1 MSATIEDGTKSVA
14 SCSFCA
20 KTEAA
25 VRRLVA
31 GPHAFICDECIE
43 LCMTIVRDDSASF
56 HLRSAAEYR
65 KLAEES
71 VRVAEAAGISRD
83 KALLAV
89 SRTWLRLA
97 EEVERQTRS
106 TTGN

>member
-1 MSATIEDGTKSVA
+1 MSATLEDGTKSVPY
-14 SCSFCA
+14 CSFCG

-25 VRRLVA
+25 VQRPVA
-31 GPHAFICDECIE
+31 GPHSFICDECIE
-43 LCMTIVRDDSASF
+43 LCMTIVRGDSTSF

-65 KLAEES
+65 KLAEN
-71 VRVAEAAGISRD
+71 VRAAQAAGISRD

-97 EEVERQTRS
+97 EEVEQHD
-106 TTGN
+106 GKLNA